1 MAFSYLCTCSLLICS
16 LLAFLVSGSQ
26 IQKTFLPVISF
37 DEGYTQL
44 FGDDNLA
51 IHRDGKTV
59 HLSLDERTGTHPSMV
74 SILGFRVM
82 FYLLLLCVGF
92 HWEFLCGFLYAGS
105 GFVSQDLYLHGF
117 FSASIKLPADYTA
130 GVVVAFYV
138 SRNTD

>member
-1 MAFSYLCTCSLLICS
+1 MACSYLCPCSLLICS

-26 IQKTFLPVISF
+26 IQKTLLPVISF

-59 HLSLDERTGTHPSMV
+59 HLSLDERTGTYPFMV

-82 FYLLLLCVGF
+82 FFLLLLCVGF
-92 HWEFLCGFLYAGS
+92 HWEFLCGFFYMQGL
-105 GFVSQDLYLHGF
+105 DLFLKTCTYMDTSVLLSSCLQITLLELWLLF
-117 FSASIKLPADYTA
+117 M
-130 GVVVAFYV
+130 
-138 SRNTD
+138 